1 MALSRPRTRQFHA
14 GSSTAAAAADEVEA
28 VGLDLEA
35 GVGGRP
41 GQALLEGAL
50 ELGSH
55 P

>member
-1 MALSRPRTRQFHA
+1 MALSRPRARQFHA
-14 GSSTAAAAADEVEA
+14 GSSTAAAADEVEA